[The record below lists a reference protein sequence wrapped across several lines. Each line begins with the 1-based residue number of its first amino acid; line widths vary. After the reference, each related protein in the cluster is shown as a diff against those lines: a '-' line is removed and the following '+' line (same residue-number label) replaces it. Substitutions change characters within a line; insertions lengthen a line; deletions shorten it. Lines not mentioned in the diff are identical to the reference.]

1 MIAKSFHVSKPAPS
15 WIPSNGPAPTGLP
28 RLFCFPYAGGSAS
41 LFRPWVKQL
50 SPVAQVCPV
59 QLPGRGDRINEAA
72 FTDLRPLVG
81 ALVTALAPYLQG
93 PFAFFGHSMGAL
105 IAFELVRKLR
115 SEHGPLPVHLIVSG
129 RRAPQLPQDRTTYNL
144 SDADFDDELRR
155 IGGTGND
162 VVKDPEIMELMKPVL
177 RADFQVCQDYKYSYQ
192 LPLQCPMTVLGGTND
207 LDVTF
212 EHLTAWREQTT
223 GEFAVS
229 VFPGNHFFI
238 QSASSAVLQLVARDL
253 SRYRRAGP
261 NVLSK
266 G

>member
-1 MIAKSFHVSKPAPS
+1 MFRDWQHSFPAQIQICPVE
-15 WIPSNGPAPTGLP
+15 LP
-28 RLFCFPYAGGSAS
+28 GHGTRALERPYAGMPELIEALEEG
-41 LFRPWVKQL
+41 LGPW
-50 SPVAQVCPV
+50 
-59 QLPGRGDRINEAA
+59 
-72 FTDLRPLVG
+72 
-81 ALVTALAPYLQG
+81 LAE